1 MGLEF
6 RRRDYRAEDQ
16 AHSLRRTRAHTHPL
30 SAPFLSP
37 LQVEESECGKD
48 DFCDPLRANDG
59 SMEASASDVH
69 REDVSSEATVPAD
82 LNSQLRVRKEWISFK
97 KMLMHRFLVS
107 KTSPISMQASGVLV
121 KGIKDIGS
129 NREIIKRFAF
139 RRV

>member
-30 SAPFLSP
+30 SVPSLSP

-69 REDVSSEATVPAD
+69 REDISSED

-97 KMLMHRFLVS
+97 KMLMHRFPVS